1 MHRIWATK
9 NDDFAVTV
17 DGGLVIFATVVTEV
31 TLHQPCLGIVWI
43 DVQDTIDKDLG
54 DFPSFF
60 GDCTCRVRPVDTNLR
75 ILVTVV

>member
-1 MHRIWATK
+1 MWMHGIWAAK

-17 DGGLVIFATVVTEV
+17 NSGPVIFATVVPEM

-60 GDCTCRVRPVDTNLR
+60 GDCACSV
-75 ILVTVV
+75 